1 MNYIPIDVFRELD
14 LAEVMEAMMRYVD
27 LIDNSYHEKSNNT
40 IMRYWQSKG
49 ITLKSILLT
58 DLLDWLCC
66 LAFSDGF
73 IAPEEVQF
81 INTYL
86 NKELSENDITEI
98 CKFRI
103 NQDYFKHLPLSF
115 ILFNEDDLVMKSMGI
130 DIDLDPVEHLY
141 LLFITMGAQFIY
153 CDGNAAFKEIS
164 MFNGYAEDLYEKIH
178 DFNLIQKELAVLEIS
193 DGKVGGK
200 YSENRYS
207 FNQDIANNYS
217 EKLSELDDLEEI
229 RDEVPQENV
238 SSDIKDSNFETNSF
252 QSKKVNPN
260 NVWDL
265 KVVPNDYYNF
275 TGEFENHL
283 DDFDSILTLK
293 NRDKIKNTYLTTQQY
308 RSILNKIK
316 LTSDTLLVK
325 IINENNIDLNSL
337 SAFEKILLFAESF
350 VKVDYEYSGAD
361 LGNYIFNKINL
372 DDRLYT
378 ANQIITLIHELSHHL
393 LAEILE
399 QTVMILL
406 NTDKT
411 DAIELYVGFS
421 LMLDKSALMNEYC
434 AHAVESRFTPHG
446 YQDYGSFVKILH
458 DRFDLDKDEEIIEMC
473 KIVGNTFCQD
483 ILTII
488 EPFIDY
494 NLREDI
500 KEQFKKDLV
509 HPPAYQ
515 GIFLETKHTLDIYH
529 LLGLI
534 KDILLDGFDE
544 ALRNRERLLDYKKQ
558 FDFYNKSLE

>member
-1 MNYIPIDVFRELD
+1 MNYIPIDGLRELN
-14 LAEVMEAMMRYVD
+14 LEEVMEVMMNYVD
-27 LIDNSYHEKSNNT
+27 LLDSSYQEKSNNT
-40 IMRYWQSKG
+40 IMRHWQSKG

-81 INTYL
+81 INSHL
-86 NKELSENDITEI
+86 NQELSVNDITEI

-103 NQDYFKHLPLSF
+103 NQDYFKRLPLSF
-115 ILFNEDDLVMKSMGI
+115 ILFYEDDLVMKSMGI
-130 DIDLDPVEHLY
+130 DMDFNSVEHLHM
-141 LLFITMGAQFIY
+141 LFMTIGAQFIY
-153 CDGNAAFKEIS
+153 CDGSAAFKEIAV
-164 MFNGYAEDLYEKIH
+164 FNGYAEDLYDKIH
-178 DFNLIQKELAVLEIS
+178 DFNLIQKELAILEIS
-193 DGKVGGK
+193 DGEVSEK
-200 YSENRYS
+200 YSENKYS
-207 FNQDIANNYS
+207 FNQDIVNNYR
-217 EKLSELDDLEEI
+217 EKLNNIEEI
-229 RDEVPQENV
+229 PHDVL
-238 SSDIKDSNFETNSF
+238 SSDINPKVKNNS
-252 QSKKVNPN
+252 
-260 NVWDL
+260 VWDL
-265 KVVPNDYYNF
+265 DLIPNDYYNF
-275 TGEFENHL
+275 NGKFENHL

-293 NRDKIKNTYLTTQQY
+293 NRDKIKNTYLTVQQY
-308 RSILNKIK
+308 RGILNKIK
-316 LTSDTLLVK
+316 ATSDNLLVK

-350 VKVDYEYSGAD
+350 VKVDYESSGAD

-378 ANQIITLIHELSHHL
+378 ATQIITLIHELSHHL
-393 LAEILE
+393 LAEIFE

-421 LMLDKSALMNEYC
+421 LMLDAPALMNEYC

-446 YQDYGSFVKILH
+446 YQDYGSFLKILH
-458 DRFDLDKDEEIIEMC
+458 DRFDLDKDEEIIEMS

-494 NLREDI
+494 NLREEI

-515 GIFLETKHTLDIYH
+515 GIVLETKHSLDIYH

-544 ALRNRERLLDYKKQ
+544 ALKNREMLLDYKKQ
-558 FDFYNKSLE
+558 FEFYNKSGK